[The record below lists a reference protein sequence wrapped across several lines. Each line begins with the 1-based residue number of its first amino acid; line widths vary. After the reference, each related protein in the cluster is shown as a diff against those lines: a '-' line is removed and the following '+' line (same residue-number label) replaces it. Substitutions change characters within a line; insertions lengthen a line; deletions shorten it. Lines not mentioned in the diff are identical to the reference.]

1 MAWKS
6 ISIMQSRQEF
16 VGLAEQGDV
25 SVAELCRRF
34 GISRQTGF
42 GYLRRHREAGADGL
56 LDRSCRPHGSPRR
69 SSAEIE
75 AQVIALRQAHPRWG
89 GRKLARRLRDLG
101 GGSDPATSTVADD
114 LPRQRGVGP

>member
-1 MAWKS
+1 MPWKS

-42 GYLRRHREAGADGL
+42 GYLRRHREAGAGGL
-56 LDRSCRPHGSPRR
+56 LDRSCRPDGSPRR
-69 SSAEIE
+69 SSAESE
-75 AQVIALRQAHPRWG
+75 AQVIALRHAHPR
-89 GRKLARRLRDLG
+89 LG
-101 GGSDPATSTVADD
+101 GLGRWGLLGRVGAGGVRAPSVGSGILS
-114 LPRQRGVGP
+114 